1 MLEVSLALVAAL
13 LFAFGT
19 VLQQKEAQEV
29 SDDDAL
35 KAGFLL
41 RLARR
46 PVWLAGMAADGV
58 GYVAQAAALGIGRM
72 G

>member
-46 PVWLAGMAADGV
+46 PASTSGTHT
-58 GYVAQAAALGIGRM
+58 AAATPNEANHAAVVAS
-72 G
+72 